1 MTNQSRLSSNFKV
14 PLSGLLYSL
23 SLFEHCS
30 LSFSL
35 ILSECVLQSPFFSSF
50 LLSTSFHVPGI
61 YSLCTCFLKL
71 ITLSLNASLNVYFTF
86 CQCLHVYL
94 FLSKLLLCGYEIWTP
109 TVYILSPVAK
119 YLKAISTWFIA
130 GNNSLWWSNITL
142 APLHLW
148 WSLPI
153 PRKTLTFLYIPHHH
167 IMTEMSINSM
177 FLVLFVEVYVK
188 Q

>member
-1 MTNQSRLSSNFKV
+1 MTNQSRLSSNVKV

-61 YSLCTCFLKL
+61 YSLWTCFLKL
-71 ITLSLNASLNVYFTF
+71 ITLSLNASLNIYFTF
-86 CQCLHVYL
+86 CQCLHVYM

-119 YLKAISTWFIA
+119 YLKAISTWYIA
-130 GNNSLWWSNITL
+130 DRELLLRVGRHNSGSMISVMNLTESMENL
-142 APLHLW
+142 YL
-148 WSLPI
+148 SLYSTSSYDLNVY
-153 PRKTLTFLYIPHHH
+153 KFAV
-167 IMTEMSINSM
+167 S
-177 FLVLFVEVYVK
+177 FVVC
-188 Q
+188 QS